1 MEQLKFSSLIVN
13 QSHHKVDDSFQLKK
27 LTEESSMPSSTE
39 ELETFFD
46 DLKSGVLIVD
56 SEFKLIYKNNT
67 IQDIFYSNESELQV
81 GALVLDFIKKILSP
95 TAIISFLEGIIERKD
110 VLLSE
115 GVSASRV
122 GKILLKPIPNEGFI
136 VKIILDED
144 YSVSASNL
152 FRSFPNIGVAYFGFD
167 IELGKKMN
175 IRFVSENFNVLFP
188 DFDKASV
195 INDESYFISRIYI
208 QDLPEF
214 LIKMQNA
221 RRDQKS
227 WSSEFRV
234 FDKQGN
240 FKWYRLIAGTFS
252 EYVGKNF
259 WLGYIEDINIDKTAI
274 IEKERLIHE
283 TLDDERNRIAM
294 ELHDGLGQHLVAL
307 NLYISQLNSQN
318 EQEIQIKQIC
328 KQIVTDSMLQMKTL
342 CYNLAPPELEAGLM
356 PGLDA
361 FFGKLNEFSMHINYE
376 FHAKVSAS
384 REIDTDM
391 SFNLFRIIQEFVTN
405 SQKYSNCQ
413 HVVCEVFVR
422 NNKISILI
430 FDDGDGYDENTITHG
445 FGINN
450 MLKRAKILGA
460 KINLESTLGE
470 GTKMLLEI

>member
-1 MEQLKFSSLIVN
+1 MFSSLLMN
-13 QSHHKVDDSFQLKK
+13 QSPHKVDESFQLKK
-27 LTEESSMPSSTE
+27 LVEQSSMPASRE

-122 GKILLKPIPNEGFI
+122 GKIMLKPIPNEGFI
-136 VKIILDED
+136 IKIILDQE

-175 IRFVSENFNVLFP
+175 IRFVSENFNILFP
-188 DFDKASV
+188 DLDRTSV

-208 QDLPEF
+208 QDLPDF

-221 RRDQKS
+221 KRDQKS

-240 FKWYRLIAGTFS
+240 FKWFRLIAGTFT

-274 IEKERLIHE
+274 IEKEKLIHE
-283 TLDDERNRIAM
+283 TIDDERNRIAM

-318 EQEIQIKQIC
+318 EQELQIKQIC
-328 KQIVTDSMLQMKTL
+328 KQIVTDSMLHMKTL
-342 CYNLAPPELEAGLM
+342 CYNLSPPELDAGLM
-356 PGLDA
+356 NGLDA
-361 FFGKLNEFSMHINYE
+361 FFGKLNEFSKHIKYE
-376 FHAKVSAS
+376 FRAKVNAT
-384 REIDTDM
+384 RDIDSDL
-391 SFNLFRIIQEFVTN
+391 SFNLFRIIQEFITN

-413 HVVCEVFVR
+413 NVFCEVFIR
-422 NNKISILI
+422 TNKVSLFI
-430 FDDGDGYDENTITHG
+430 FDDGDGFDLDTISHG

-460 KINLESTLGE
+460 KINLESTVGE
-470 GTKMLLEI
+470 GTRMLLEM

>member
-1 MEQLKFSSLIVN
+1 MEQQMFSSSIVN
-13 QSHHKVDDSFQLKK
+13 QSNQKIDHSFQLKK
-27 LTEESSMPSSTE
+27 LAEQSSMPTSTE
-39 ELETFFD
+39 ELDTFFD
-46 DLKSGVLIVD
+46 DLKSGVIIVD

-81 GALVLDFIKKILSP
+81 GALVLEFIKKILSP
-95 TAIISFLEGIIERKD
+95 TAIILFLEGIIERKD

-122 GKILLKPIPNEGFI
+122 GKIMLKPIPNEGFVI
-136 VKIILDED
+136 KILLDEE

-175 IRFVSENFNVLFP
+175 IRFVSDNFNILFP
-188 DFDKASV
+188 DLEKSSV
-195 INDESYFISRIYI
+195 IKDESYFISRIYI
-208 QDLPEF
+208 QDLPDF

-221 RRDQKS
+221 KRDQKS

-234 FDKQGN
+234 FDRQGN

-259 WLGYIEDINIDKTAI
+259 WLGYIEDINLDKTAI
-274 IEKERLIHE
+274 IEKEKLVHE
-283 TLDDERNRIAM
+283 TIDDERNRIAM

-307 NLYISQLNSQN
+307 NLYISQLNSQD
-318 EQEIQIKQIC
+318 EQELQIKQIC

-342 CYNLAPPELEAGLM
+342 CYNLAPPELDAGLM
-356 PGLDA
+356 QGLDA
-361 FFGKLNEFSMHINYE
+361 FFGKLNEFSKHIRYE
-376 FHAKVSAS
+376 FRAKVSAT

-391 SFNLFRIIQEFVTN
+391 SFNLFRIIQEFITN

-413 HVVCEVFVR
+413 NVLCEIFVR
-422 NNKISILI
+422 NNKVSLFI
-430 FDDGDGYDENTITHG
+430 FDDGNGFEVDNITHG
-445 FGINN
+445 FGIKN

-460 KINLESTLGE
+460 KINLESTIGE
-470 GTKMLLEI
+470 GTRMLLEI

>member
-1 MEQLKFSSLIVN
+1 MGQMLSSL
-13 QSHHKVDDSFQLKK
+13 SVDESYQKIDHSFQLKK
-27 LTEESSMPSSTE
+27 MVEQSSMPNSTE
-39 ELETFFD
+39 ELDTFFD
-46 DLKSGVLIVD
+46 DLKSGVIIVD
-56 SEFKLIYKNNT
+56 SEFKLLYKNNT
-67 IQDIFYSNESELQV
+67 IQDIFYSNANELEIGSFV
-81 GALVLDFIKKILSP
+81 IDFIKKILSP
-95 TAIISFLEGIIERKD
+95 EAIILFFEGVIERKD

-122 GKILLKPIPNEGFI
+122 GKILLKPIPNEGFVI
-136 VKIILDED
+136 KVLLDEE

-175 IRFVSENFNVLFP
+175 IRFVSDNFNVLLP
-188 DFDKASV
+188 DLDKTSV
-195 INDESYFISRIYI
+195 IHDQTYFISRIYI

-221 RRDQKS
+221 KRDQKS
-227 WSSEFRV
+227 WSAEFRV

-240 FKWYRLIAGTFS
+240 IRWYRLIAGTFS

-274 IEKERLIHE
+274 IEKEKLIHE

-318 EQEIQIKQIC
+318 EQEVQIKQIC

-342 CYNLAPPELEAGLM
+342 CYNLAPPELESGLIQ
-356 PGLDA
+356 GLDA

-376 FHAKVSAS
+376 FKAKMNSA
-384 REIDTDM
+384 REIDHDM

-405 SQKYSNCQ
+405 SQKYSNCKN
-413 HVVCEVFVR
+413 VSCEFFVR
-422 NNKISILI
+422 TNKISIFI
-430 FDDGDGYDENTITHG
+430 VDDGDGYDENTITHG

-460 KINLESTLGE
+460 KINLESSLGE
-470 GTKMLLEI
+470 GTKMLLEV

>member
-1 MEQLKFSSLIVN
+1 
-13 QSHHKVDDSFQLKK
+13 
-27 LTEESSMPSSTE
+27 MPASRE

-122 GKILLKPIPNEGFI
+122 GKIMLKPIPNEGFI
-136 VKIILDED
+136 IKIILDQE

-175 IRFVSENFNVLFP
+175 IRFVSENFNILFP
-188 DFDKASV
+188 DLDRTSV

-208 QDLPEF
+208 QDLPDF

-221 RRDQKS
+221 KRDQKS

-240 FKWYRLIAGTFS
+240 FKWFRLIAGTFT

-274 IEKERLIHE
+274 IEKEKLIHE
-283 TLDDERNRIAM
+283 TIDDERNRIAM

-318 EQEIQIKQIC
+318 EQELQIKQIC
-328 KQIVTDSMLQMKTL
+328 KQIVTDSMLHMKTL
-342 CYNLAPPELEAGLM
+342 CYNLSPPELDAGLM
-356 PGLDA
+356 NGLDA
-361 FFGKLNEFSMHINYE
+361 FFGKLNEFSKHIKYE
-376 FHAKVSAS
+376 FRAKVNAT
-384 REIDTDM
+384 RDIDSDL
-391 SFNLFRIIQEFVTN
+391 SFNLFRIIQEFITN

-413 HVVCEVFVR
+413 NVFCEVFIR
-422 NNKISILI
+422 TNKVSLFI
-430 FDDGDGYDENTITHG
+430 FDDGDGFDLDTISHG

-460 KINLESTLGE
+460 KINLESTVGE
-470 GTKMLLEI
+470 GTRMLLEM